1 MNAKNVRSYLGYLA
15 LSAVFCTALGL
26 LGASLPFLVPSDA
39 GFDRSKA
46 LDRQLEDHP
55 EYFEE
60 SPSGSGR

>member
-1 MNAKNVRSYLGYLA
+1 MTRKGVRSYLVWLA

-26 LGASLPFLVPSDA
+26 LGAYLPSVMPTDA

-55 EYFEE
+55 EYFDGGE
-60 SPSGSGR
+60 